1 MAATSQMFVHGDNME
16 AMHKHIPKNL
26 LPVEY
31 GGENGT
37 IQDLIEYWEKKVL
50 SYRDFLIEDD
60 SFGTDESKRVAV
72 HKHAESLFGVE
83 GSFRKLNVD

>member
-1 MAATSQMFVHGDNME
+1 MDAV
-16 AMHKHIPKNL
+16 HKHIPKHM

-37 IQDLIEYWEKKVL
+37 TQDLIEYWEK
-50 SYRDFLIEDD
+50 RIMENREFLMQEAAL
-60 SFGTDESKRVAV
+60 GTDESKRMAPN
-72 HKHAESLFGVE
+72 KHAESLFGAE

>member
-1 MAATSQMFVHGDNME
+1 ME

-37 IQDLIEYWEKKVL
+37 IQDLIEYWEKKIL
-50 SYRDFLIEDD
+50 SYRDFLLEDD
-60 SFGTDESKRVAV
+60 TFGTDESKRVAV
-72 HKHAESLFGVE
+72 NKHADSLFGVE

>member
-1 MAATSQMFVHGDNME
+1 MFVHGSNME
-16 AMHKHIPKNL
+16 AVHKYIPKHL

-37 IQDLIEYWEKKVL
+37 IQDLVEYWEKKVL
-50 SYRDFLIEDD
+50 SYRDFLLEEAT
-60 SFGTDESKRVAV
+60 FGTDESKRLTV

>member
-1 MAATSQMFVHGDNME
+1 MDAVH
-16 AMHKHIPKNL
+16 KYIPKDM
-26 LPVEY
+26 LPKEY

-37 IQDLIEYWEKKVL
+37 IQDLIGYWEKKIL
-50 SYRDFLIEDD
+50 SYREFILEDAT
-60 SFGTDESKRVAV
+60 FGTDESKRRTA